1 MRTLFEELNARLTN
15 SPIKLDTLKDRTVCE
30 SDSLRS
36 SQFQTVSNTDL
47 LQYADTVDQT
57 EFRTKLMVEQ
67 SETEAASELEPEPEG
82 SYAQYHH
89 GHKPRE
95 LRPSTHLQ
103 YANQTQQEPASEEI
117 RRSVL
122 TDSNSFDQMAEEL
135 EKELHPFES
144 GDQPK
149 ENVHG
154 AIIHERHQGRI
165 FGEGERYSVELPS
178 ESTGTHQHAASQH
191 ASSHQEEEEEEEIT
205 EISDDESSHHDHD
218 ADDTE
223 AVEFDEPR
231 TYHLGEEE
239 QSEPQHAENEEEVDD
254 GNEVLEGEVRSDHSD
269 NEFHSDNEL
278 QSGNI
283 DEARQNQLSQH
294 SNSDGVSLGPPPSLA
309 YRTERLSRNVADA
322 MSNIWERFWKDDVR
336 LIAKIIHNRVSQ
348 LAPYLRRFIAHV
360 VAFWGSVA
368 YIRRALAAF
377 IRILNR
383 DERVRELMQRIGWA
397 SATTVKV
404 FLSICGMMLSATLQ
418 IYHLMRDKVI
428 PDLRRVVPIVYY
440 KFVTGLFNVSEHS
453 PWSLLLGPF
462 SFEFA
467 IDSKKLPEVYF
478 LHDKLGVDRD
488 DVTFATV
495 NDLADSIRH
504 TVANTVEMY
513 RTRRGVQPS
522 SMEYDADH
530 EQGSES
536 EVESEEY
543 IASESTPVH
552 TQSTEEDP
560 FPAPTMYS
568 GPQYHAISKQSKRQS
583 NRRSF
588 EPLAEKTNHGDREW
602 HQPSAHR
609 HMHRH

>member
-1 MRTLFEELNARLTN
+1 MRTLFEELNARVTS
-15 SPIKLDTLKDRTVCE
+15 SPIKLDSRKDLTVCE
-30 SDSLRS
+30 SDSIHS
-36 SQFQTVSNTDL
+36 SQFQTMSNTEL
-47 LQYADTVDQT
+47 LRHYADTVDQT
-57 EFRTKLMVEQ
+57 DFRGKIMVEQ

-82 SYAQYHH
+82 SYAHYHH

-95 LRPSTHLQ
+95 LRTSNQHQ
-103 YANQTQQEPASEEI
+103 YAHQTEQEPASEEI

-122 TDSNSFDQMAEEL
+122 SDSNSFDQVAEEL

-144 GDQPK
+144 IDQPK
-149 ENVHG
+149 QDAHG
-154 AIIHERHQGRI
+154 AIIHERHQDRI
-165 FGEGERYSVELPS
+165 FGESERYSVELPP
-178 ESTGTHQHAASQH
+178 ESTQHHQRAAAQQTN
-191 ASSHQEEEEEEEIT
+191 ARQEEREEEEIT
-205 EISDDESSHHDHD
+205 EISDHESSHHDHDHD

-231 TYHLGEEE
+231 TYHIGEE
-239 QSEPQHAENEEEVDD
+239 QSETHHEEEVLDD
-254 GNEVLEGEVRSDHSD
+254 EMLDDEVLDEEIHGDQSDTEIRSRTVDD
-269 NEFHSDNEL
+269 TG
-278 QSGNI
+278 QKY
-283 DEARQNQLSQH
+283 RSQH
-294 SNSDGVSLGPPPSLA
+294 SNTDGVSTIGPPPSLA
-309 YRTERLSRNVADA
+309 YKTERLSRNVADA

-360 VAFWGSVA
+360 VAFWGNVT

-404 FLSICGMMLSATLQ
+404 FLSICGMLLSATLQ

-440 KFVTGLFNVSEHS
+440 KFVMGLTTVSQHS
-453 PWSLLLGPF
+453 PWSILFGPF

-522 SMEYDADH
+522 SMEYEADH

-568 GPQYHAISKQSKRQS
+568 GPQYHAVSKQSKRQS
-583 NRRSF
+583 HRRSF
-588 EPLAEKTNHGDREW
+588 GPLAEKTNQDDREW
-602 HQPSAHR
+602 HQPNAHR